1 MSTINERIR
10 IIRKMNNLNQQQFA
24 QILGVSQT
32 HISKI
37 EAGKDAPSRKLLKSI
52 CIEFNINPGW
62 IESEIGNIN
71 QSEFC
76 EDILI
81 KDCLVKTKKYLLNA
95 SKQEKMLYSNLLIQ
109 FPDLIKSINIAELNN
124 TDGIDDYLITTLFDI
139 LLETM
144 KYTEYLNKETRKI
157 KHSENTNN
165 KIDDI
170 FYISDT
176 YINKIS
182 EELKTIRNI
191 FLEIG

>member
-52 CIEFNINPGW
+52 CIEFKINPGW

-71 QSEFC
+71 QSEFS

-157 KHSENTNN
+157 KHSENTDN